1 MIKTHSS
8 RRESTTTRIPLISSS
23 GSYRVSVRDS
33 IPQSDES
40 SVKLGIIRHTRYVVL
55 ICVTIFTYLP
65 FGLNHSQY
73 FSSSR
78 RSLTSQ
84 TNSALAP
91 ATVFKSDFRFT
102 KISTPKTVNVGDNS
116 RTKVKTI
123 LYHLHHRFIVV

>member
-40 SVKLGIIRHTRYVVL
+40 SVKLGIIRHTRYLFVL
-55 ICVTIFTYLP
+55 LYIP

-102 KISTPKTVNVGDNS
+102 KISTPKTVNVGDNR